1 MAINP
6 REIAIRFAPP
16 KTDADRIA
24 IKARISKA
32 AEELALLVNELVP
45 GSREES
51 QAIKACEIAVQ
62 WAHAGIDRRYVAAD
76 ERKPAMPILLTT
88 DDAEAACLAAMADAD
103 IAARPERL

>member
-6 REIAIRFAPP
+6 HEIKIRFAPP

-51 QAIKACEIAVQ
+51 QAIEACENAVA
-62 WAHAGIDRRYVAAD
+62 WAHAGIDRRYVAAH
-76 ERKPAMPILLTT
+76 ERKPAMPVLLGT

-103 IAARPERL
+103 IAAKPERL